1 MHELWSGANRTPTWP
16 KLAAFKT
23 GGCWSG
29 SIETISSSAARH
41 LSILTVMSNLTPML
55 NAMEQG
61 VREELASLKKSLGY
75 YESTLTLML
84 ETNTGEHED
93 PLLPQE
99 IQQFRDYIST
109 LREGIQRLESIQRV
123 QN

>member
-1 MHELWSGANRTPTWP
+1 
-16 KLAAFKT
+16 
-23 GGCWSG
+23 
-29 SIETISSSAARH
+29 
-41 LSILTVMSNLTPML
+41 MSNLTPML

-75 YESTLTLML
+75 YESTLTLMI

-99 IQQFRDYIST
+99 IQQFKYYIRT

>member
-1 MHELWSGANRTPTWP
+1 
-16 KLAAFKT
+16 
-23 GGCWSG
+23 
-29 SIETISSSAARH
+29 
-41 LSILTVMSNLTPML
+41 MSNLTPML

-93 PLLPQE
+93 PLLPQK
-99 IQQFRDYIST
+99 IQQFKYYIST